1 MDPVNVFNM
10 MQFEPL
16 PITVDNV
23 RRETQR
29 DPVLSQV
36 HAMVTKGWLSSH
48 VPVLDPF
55 YARRDEITV
64 HSGCLMWGIR
74 VIVPPKLRPQVLEE
88 LHEGHL
94 KVVKMKALARS
105 YIWWPG
111 IDKEIEKSA
120 KTCSGCQLMQAEP
133 STAPVHPWEW
143 PSSPWQRIHIDF
155 AGPFLGCMFLIVVDA
170 HSRWLEIEKMDTKT
184 STKTIEKLQS
194 LFARY
199 GEPSQLVSDNGPQ
212 FKSEE
217 FQMFLKRNGIKH
229 QTSAPYHP
237 ASNGLAERCVQSFK
251 SAMKSETE
259 VKPLNIKL
267 ATFLLAYRNT
277 PHSTTGEEP
286 SQLFLGRRLRTR
298 LDDLLKPDL
307 RLKISNRQIDQ
318 TVTKGGAVTREFSI
332 GQTVI
337 ARNYTGSTKWV
348 PGIIR
353 TLRML

>member
-1 MDPVNVFNM
+1 MVTAARLQRYTLFLAGYDYQIEYKNTKVHSNADGLSRLPLKTEERAEEVVDPVNVFNM

-36 HAMVTKGWLSSH
+36 HEMVTKGWLSSH

-88 LHEGHL
+88 LHQGHL
-94 KVVKMKALARS
+94 GVVKMKALARS

-111 IDKEIEKSA
+111 IDKEIEETA

-170 HSRWLEIEKMDTKT
+170 HSRWLEIEKMDTTT

-199 GEPSQLVSDNGPQ
+199 GVPSQLVSDNGPQ

-229 QTSAPYHP
+229 LTSAPYHP

-259 VKPLNIKL
+259 VKPPNIK
-267 ATFLLAYRNT
+267 
-277 PHSTTGEEP
+277 
-286 SQLFLGRRLRTR
+286 
-298 LDDLLKPDL
+298 
-307 RLKISNRQIDQ
+307 RQC
-318 TVTKGGAVTREFSI
+318 SC
-332 GQTVI
+332 
-337 ARNYTGSTKWV
+337 
-348 PGIIR
+348 
-353 TLRML
+353 